1 MAPIQFTFPGPQD
14 GSWFLK
20 IRGGQREV
28 QPGTA
33 ANPTSTM
40 EADPRVFMDTQEGK
54 LRLNGDLNLAFRVG
68 MFFDLPGVP

>member
-1 MAPIQFTFPGPQD
+1 
-14 GSWFLK
+14 
-20 IRGGQREV
+20 
-28 QPGTA
+28 
-33 ANPTSTM
+33 M